1 MGYLVG
7 YVVVPWEI
15 GSVRGC
21 EKVMA
26 VPVVATRNGDDEERE
41 LRGYQEKTGGFD
53 VVVVAVVT
61 TCGKRLGKVWIQ
73 EERQPSTHLSGYRA

>member
-1 MGYLVG
+1 MVDDGYLVWF

-26 VPVVATRNGDDEERE
+26 VSVCGQPETVTVKKVEM
-41 LRGYQEKTGGFD
+41 RGYQEKTGG
-53 VVVVAVVT
+53 A
-61 TCGKRLGKVWIQ
+61 LMSWWLQ
-73 EERQPSTHLSGYRA
+73 